1 MYLVP
6 NCVTTY
12 THANYFSRY
21 LQATG
26 RLQRRD
32 SPFRGNTIFHL
43 AQHVYRLKSI
53 ALSRA
58 EHARACVCSNA
69 ASTLHLQLMQPT
81 KDTPSRAGDCQPCGW
96 RKKKRPP
103 ELGALFPPERSPD
116 TYTYGAAVNSIP
128 FRCSLRLFA
137 AISFPSVMAR
147 AASRCKW
154 NASHKQ
160 CVSMKLLEWKLI
172 PSQWIEPMDGWM
184 VRFQVIIT
192 VKMLDVEMEHIGK

>member
-1 MYLVP
+1 M
-6 NCVTTY
+6 
-12 THANYFSRY
+12 
-21 LQATG
+21 
-26 RLQRRD
+26 
-32 SPFRGNTIFHL
+32 
-43 AQHVYRLKSI
+43 
-53 ALSRA
+53 
-58 EHARACVCSNA
+58 CVCSDA

-103 ELGALFPPERSPD
+103 ELGALFPLERSPD

-137 AISFPSVMAR
+137 ALSFPSVMAR

-172 PSQWIEPMDGWM
+172 PSQWIEPLDGWM

-192 VKMLDVEMEHIGK
+192 VKMLDVEMEHIGKYGGMKTSTHTSDYEMDVFLWKFILFRSVMGQCMEKGNTNRKTYNRQKHDRNSSS